1 MIDSEGFR
9 PNVGIVLT
17 NQFGQLFWAKRIGA
31 NAWQFPQGG
40 IKKDETA
47 EMAMYRELNEEI
59 GLQPHDV
66 EIIGCTDD
74 WLKYYLPKKF
84 IRHNSFPLCIGQKQV
99 WYLLKL
105 IGEESSVNLKNS
117 ANPEFDS
124 WRWVDYW
131 YPVNHVVYFKKD
143 VYTEALTQLKDLFNP
158 FDNRPGI

>member
-9 PNVGIVLT
+9 SNVGIVLT
-17 NQFGQLFWAKRIGA
+17 NHLGQLFWAKRIGA

-40 IKKDETA
+40 IKKHETA

-59 GLQPHDV
+59 GLQPEHV

-84 IRHNSFPLCIGQKQV
+84 IRYNSLPLCIGQKQV

-105 IGEESSVNLKNS
+105 VGEESAVNLKNS
-117 ANPEFDS
+117 DNPEFDS

-131 YPVNHVVYFKKD
+131 YPINHVVYFKKD
-143 VYTEALTQLKDLFNP
+143 VYTEALTQLQNFVNI
-158 FDNRPGI
+158 FDQRKGH